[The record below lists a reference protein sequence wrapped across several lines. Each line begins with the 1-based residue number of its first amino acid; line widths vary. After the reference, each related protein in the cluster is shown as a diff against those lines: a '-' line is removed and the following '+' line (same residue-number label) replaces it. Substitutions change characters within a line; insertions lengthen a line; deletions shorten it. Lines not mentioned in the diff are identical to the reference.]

1 MEESSAPG
9 QGRSAAQR
17 NIRYIQELQLKQREA
32 LQVAR
37 QQTEE
42 KALLRE
48 RLSQVVLSRRTED
61 LKDTQRKSI
70 RPSAATL
77 VDRAAARKLKR
88 LESEQDS
95 SRVVELHGQAEQSRL
110 EELAKWR
117 AKQRLC
123 PDTKCS
129 RWHCDIDPHMYYPR
143 CFELCDDFDMTAFSV
158 EFKWTAAEAIVKRVL
173 ADGGFSALGVPD
185 LETLKTA
192 KSICQRRAC
201 FARNFVH
208 EDYCDGSFT
217 PLPRMTAEEWAV
229 VENCPCF
236 KNMHMGNASSGAVE
250 ALSPIMQHDLEQ
262 LLQTLR
268 SVNKQLDIDG
278 MGNVWIMKPAGKS
291 RGRGILCLNSLK
303 GIQDRIRRE
312 SSLDTS
318 VKTWVV
324 QKYIERPLVIR
335 NRKFDIR
342 LWVLVTEVS
351 PLTIWLYKDCYL
363 RFCAEDYSLEDIGN
377 VYSHLSNNCIARQ
390 SEHFEAEDVASGNMW
405 HCQEFASFLDSAQ
418 SQPDLWATHL
428 WPQLQQ
434 IVLASLS
441 CALDSLEER
450 RSSHELFGYD
460 FVIDESLKAWLIEV
474 NSSPSLEHS
483 TPVTSTLCGDMIDDL
498 FKVVLD
504 MPKDA
509 PLPPFTAANA
519 VPSLLHHRE
528 LPTQA
533 VGKNSISDPPTS
545 SNSSPRD
552 DETIHSE
559 YDSGSGPDTLEQQP
573 DEEGPNQ
580 PTGSHNPDAEAAM
593 APAEAATDRAQ
604 APDSPELTPPAFPNT
619 AELPDIGYDTGR
631 WELLHRGTRAQ
642 EVSSHQLLSS
652 CPALLASGSSKHL
665 QRLTHA
671 PIWNQDTRLTSD
683 DPGALNE
690 NGAARPLST
699 DPGIKAV
706 QLPATP
712 DAVSGCATQDADSAE
727 IASSLLNLKASPS
740 LVQAFLRSR
749 SGT

>member
-1 MEESSAPG
+1 MSPETQSPEMSSRELFSDLIQEKQILNERASGHRQPLSSIERLPESS
-9 QGRSAAQR
+9 SASKASRIVRALWNFMGKLSKVALR
-17 NIRYIQELQLKQREA
+17 NW
-32 LQVAR
+32 
-37 QQTEE
+37 
-42 KALLRE
+42 
-48 RLSQVVLSRRTED
+48 
-61 LKDTQRKSI
+61 
-70 RPSAATL
+70 PS
-77 VDRAAARKLKR
+77 
-88 LESEQDS
+88 
-95 SRVVELHGQAEQSRL
+95 GEQSSDCVQIPRTV
-110 EELAKWR
+110 
-117 AKQRLC
+117 Q
-123 PDTKCS
+123 CS

-642 EVSSHQLLSS
+642 EVIGVRQDIGRRDSTPRLVAKHFSRAGRKISQDRPVVQSNAAAQCNAAAQS
-652 CPALLASGSSKHL
+652 HL
-665 QRLTHA
+665 QVLGPSLILDNQSASQNRLPPLPT
-671 PIWNQDTRLTSD
+671 
-683 DPGALNE
+683 
-690 NGAARPLST
+690 RPLLRM
-699 DPGIKAV
+699 
-706 QLPATP
+706 Q
-712 DAVSGCATQDADSAE
+712 DSAE

-749 SGT
+749 SATFDHDPVHPAAEPESPLHLQRL